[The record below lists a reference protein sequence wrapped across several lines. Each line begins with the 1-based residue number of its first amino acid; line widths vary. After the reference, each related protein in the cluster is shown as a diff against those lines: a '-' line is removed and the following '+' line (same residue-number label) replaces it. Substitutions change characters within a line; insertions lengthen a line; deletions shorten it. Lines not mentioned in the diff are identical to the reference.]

1 MCLSAKQPANR
12 QTRRVNNTHGKL
24 LLPCREY
31 ESMLREE
38 ITMTT
43 SVNPSDPRVKRTR
56 QLLLQAFIALV
67 EERHN
72 LHSISVQEVAER
84 ATVNR
89 ATFYDHFE
97 DKYALLQCWMHQKH
111 HQILASQ
118 FSASSTLQLSTLRQ
132 LIRSVFDLLALFRS
146 YLKPAD
152 RQYEPLFE
160 NVLQQELYALL
171 LRWLKQVPS
180 EVPLQ
185 EEVGETTAQ
194 VISWAILGPAAQWSR
209 GDQTV
214 SAGEMTQRVLSV
226 VVASFSLVTT
236 VA

>member
-1 MCLSAKQPANR
+1 MCLRAKQSANR
-12 QTRRVNNTHGKL
+12 QARRVNNTEVKL
-24 LLPCREY
+24 LLIRREY
-31 ESMLREE
+31 KSILREE
-38 ITMTT
+38 ISMTT
-43 SVNPSDPRVKRTR
+43 SVNLRDPRVKRTR

-67 EERHN
+67 EEQHN
-72 LHSISVQEVAER
+72 LHSISVREVAER

-89 ATFYDHFE
+89 ATFYAHFE
-97 DKYALLQCWMHQKH
+97 DKYALLQCWMHQKY
-111 HQILASQ
+111 HQRLTSQ
-118 FSASSTLQLSTLRQ
+118 FPASSTLQLSTLRQ
-132 LIRSVFDLLALFRS
+132 LIRSVFDVLALFRS

-160 NVLQQELYALL
+160 NVLQQELYTLL

-180 EVPLQ
+180 EVPLR

-194 VISWAILGPAAQWSR
+194 VISWAILGPATQWSR

-214 SAGEMTQRVLSV
+214 SAEEMTQRVLSV
-226 VVASFSLVTT
+226 VIAGLSPVTT

>member
-1 MCLSAKQPANR
+1 M
-12 QTRRVNNTHGKL
+12 
-24 LLPCREY
+24 
-31 ESMLREE
+31 
-38 ITMTT
+38 
-43 SVNPSDPRVKRTR
+43 
-56 QLLLQAFIALV
+56 
-67 EERHN
+67 
-72 LHSISVQEVAER
+72 
-84 ATVNR
+84 
-89 ATFYDHFE
+89 
-97 DKYALLQCWMHQKH
+97 
-111 HQILASQ
+111 
-118 FSASSTLQLSTLRQ
+118 
-132 LIRSVFDLLALFRS
+132 FDVLALFRS